1 MKLVYKFG
9 AAAIAGL
16 GMSLAAQ
23 AQSLPRLPNIGFPNP
38 SKSSE
43 TSTSTE
49 QVVGAGAGCAVG
61 GVAGYFGAKA
71 LDGFLRDQGY
81 TGQEVEQAAL
91 MAAGIGCVVGGAA
104 ALSIIKNMDE
114 QSKRKQDEAWEQAKA
129 NGGNEPVSWEGPRD
143 TGYSGTVAIETAEP
157 LPDGTECITRK
168 DYVTAGGDEATVYNR
183 YCKNENDDYVLI
195 EA

>member
-1 MKLVYKFG
+1 MTIVYKGG
-9 AAAIAGL
+9 AAAIIAV
-16 GMSLAAQ
+16 GMSFAAN
-23 AQSLPRLPNIGFPNP
+23 AQSLPRLPNIGFPKP

-61 GVAGYFGAKA
+61 GVAGYLGAKA

-91 MAAGIGCVVGGAA
+91 VAAGVGCVVGGAA

-114 QSKRKQDEAWEQAKA
+114 KSKQKQDEAWEQAKA
-129 NGGNEPVSWEGPRD
+129 NGGSDPVAWEGPRD
-143 TGYSGTVAIETAEP
+143 SGYKGSVAIEAAEP

-168 DYVTAGGDEATVYNR
+168 DYVTSGGEEATVYNR
-183 YCKNENDDYVLI
+183 YCKNENDDYELI